1 MQPLSYY
8 YYNVLEGLERPS
20 DVPMIELQEGYDIL
34 YRHGGRIEIDLMRKA
49 EDGNAQGDPFHWYE
63 DLDNEQRA
71 KLHKALEDNNPAKI
85 LKVMQRNGY
94 AGVLYHHAW
103 ANFQTAAGAE

>member
-8 YYNVLEGLERPS
+8 YYNVLEGLEKPS
-20 DVPMIELQEGYDIL
+20 DVPSTLLQEGYDIL
-34 YRHGGRIEIDLMRKA
+34 YRHGGRVEMDLIAKA
-49 EDGNAQGDPFHWYE
+49 EDGDARGEPFHWYE
-63 DLDNEQRA
+63 ALDAEQRA

-94 AGVLYHHAW
+94 AGVLYHHAREH
-103 ANFQTAAGAE
+103 FQKAADVA

>member
-8 YYNVLEGLERPS
+8 YYNVLEGLEKPS
-20 DVPMIELQEGYDIL
+20 DVPTSHLQEGYDIL

-49 EDGNAQGDPFHWYE
+49 EDGNAQGEPYHWYE
-63 DLDNEQRA
+63 ELDDEQRA
-71 KLHKALEDNNPAKI
+71 KLHKALEGSDPAKI

-103 ANFQTAAGAE
+103 ENFRNGAVVD

>member
-8 YYNVLEGLERPS
+8 YYNVLEGLEKPF
-20 DVPMIELQEGYDIL
+20 DVPASHLQEGYDIL
-34 YRHGGRIEIDLMRKA
+34 YQQGGRIEIDLIHKA
-49 EDGNAQGDPFHWYE
+49 EVGNAQGEPYHWYE
-63 DLDNEQRA
+63 ALDDEQRA
-71 KLHKALEDNNPAKI
+71 KLHKALEDSNPATI

-103 ANFQTAAGAE
+103 QHFRTGASAD

>member
-8 YYNVLEGLERPS
+8 YYNVLEGLEKPC
-20 DVPMIELQEGYDIL
+20 DVPTTHLQEGYDIL

-49 EDGNAQGDPFHWYE
+49 EDGNAQGEPYHWYE
-63 DLDNEQRA
+63 ALDDEQRA
-71 KLHKALEDNNPAKI
+71 KLHKALNDGNPAKI
-85 LKVMQRNGY
+85 LKIMQRNGY

-103 ANFQTAAGAE
+103 EHFRTETCTE